1 MYLINRKRFTLQ
13 NIEVLLK
20 ADFHP
25 ANIEASIQNQSL
37 LALQELLR
45 TNGLEAIESLSAFR
59 YEIPRSD
66 FEQLCQQNY
75 SDLFRLKD
83 RFQLMQQTAMTKS
96 LSAEAQELY
105 RSLWIMLEEVSTFFE
120 GTGIRGMAA
129 AELLPRFHLESR
141 LALLKAKRQVLLAKS
156 KAGLLDD
163 KLQNLLSRH
172 FDVFTSRLDV
182 SQGELWY
189 MEQLMELLLEV
200 LATAGTATG
209 VANLEQLL
217 IDKLIC
223 MNFNAYDFYQYCCQQ
238 LKTSV
243 DRKEGHKPKLLDLS
257 WRQKELMQ
265 LLPQPGIA
273 LQMHYPDLK
282 ILLLDFLLAERSY
295 LEAATRDEQ
304 VREIRP
310 SRPAKTGYK
319 LLINGNMRELCL
331 VVQLMM
337 QCDVI
342 ALGKGGIKAV
352 SGFLA
357 QHISTMGSETLSA
370 ESLSK
375 RYREAQ
381 PGCCNAV
388 LHMLENM
395 ILILKRDFMNKTA

>member
-1 MYLINRKRFTLQ
+1 MYLINRKRFTLN

-20 ADFHP
+20 ADLHP

-37 LALQELLR
+37 TALQQLLS
-45 TNGLEAIESLSAFR
+45 TNGLEAIESLKAFR
-59 YEIPRSD
+59 YEIPHSD

-83 RFQLMQQTAMTKS
+83 HFQLMQQTLVTNS

-105 RSLWIMLEEVSTFFE
+105 RSLWIMLEEVSTFLE
-120 GTGIRGMAA
+120 STGIRGMAA

-141 LALLKAKRQVLLAKS
+141 LASLKAKRHLLLAKS

-163 KLQNLLSRH
+163 KLQNLLRRH
-172 FDVFTSRLDV
+172 FDVFTSRTDV
-182 SQGELWY
+182 RQGELWY
-189 MEQLMELLLEV
+189 TEQLMEVLLGV
-200 LATAGTATG
+200 LAITG
-209 VANLEQLL
+209 AANLEQQL
-217 IDKLIC
+217 IDRLIC
-223 MNFNAYDFYQYCCQQ
+223 MNFNAYEFYHYCCQQ

-243 DRKEGHKPKLLDLS
+243 DRQEGHKAKLLELS

-282 ILLLDFLLAERSY
+282 NLLLDFLLAERGF

-310 SRPAKTGYK
+310 GRAVKTGYK

-331 VVQLMM
+331 FVQLMM

-370 ESLSK
+370 ESLGK

-388 LHMLENM
+388 LHILENM